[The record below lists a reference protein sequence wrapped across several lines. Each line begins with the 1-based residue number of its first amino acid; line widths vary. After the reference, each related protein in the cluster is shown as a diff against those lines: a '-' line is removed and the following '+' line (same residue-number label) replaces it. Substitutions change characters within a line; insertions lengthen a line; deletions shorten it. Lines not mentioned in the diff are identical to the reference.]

1 MNLEELTD
9 ITISDLMK
17 RDVVLPSL
25 YKERFETL
33 AKAYNV
39 DFEDTDFIMHSSEE
53 TIQKANDLLDSTH
66 THIAKLSSS
75 TQDAQDAIRDG
86 DSDKLQRVSHEVA
99 QLRDEMKQLQA
110 RIYTDPLTGKY
121 NRQWISDHFLDDDG
135 TFQEDGALTFI
146 DLDRFKFINDTY
158 GHTVGDK
165 VLIYI
170 ANFLERSFES
180 SELVRFAGDEFIV
193 FSSTHD
199 IKALNATFEKASDA
213 LTHKKIRATNGDIL
227 PMGFSFGIAAYKK
240 GDTLKAVL
248 EKADK
253 LMYANKAAKKVSR
266 T

>member
-9 ITISDLMK
+9 LTISDLLK

-25 YKERFETL
+25 YKERFEAL
-33 AKAYNV
+33 AKENNV
-39 DFEDTDFIMHSSEE
+39 NFEDEDFITHSSEE

-86 DSDKLQRVSHEVA
+86 DDAKLQRVSQEVA
-99 QLRDEMKQLQA
+99 LLKDEMKQLQA

-121 NRQWISDHFLDDDG
+121 NRQWISDTVLDSEG
-135 TFQEDGALTFI
+135 MFQDDGALTFI

-170 ANFLERSFES
+170 ANFLEKAFEDS
-180 SELVRFAGDEFIV
+180 RLVRFAGDEFV
-193 FSSTHD
+193 LFSSTND
-199 IKALNATFEKASDA
+199 IEALQARFKAASDE

-227 PMGFSFGIAAYKK
+227 PLGFSFGIAAYHK
-240 GDTLKAVL
+240 GDTLKAVI
-248 EKADK
+248 EVADK
-253 LMYANKAAKKVSR
+253 LMYADKEAKKALRS
-266 T
+266 